1 MDINSLGPQH
11 HVTTATT
18 RYQQTLVPVLPP
30 LPRPTLGGEPQP
42 PPLKISVAAFK
53 KRNASLTSELDVIV
67 TPPSPSIDKSFP
79 APPTL
84 SHDPV
89 SGKLSSPLIGQNK
102 SSSIKWNSLPHNIPA
117 VGNNSSLPI
126 STPAPPI
133 ASSPVN
139 HPSAPTNNRIQSA
152 SPSIGTPTSS
162 QAPHPTTQSTA
173 IQSATLPRSSE
184 KQSSAPPVV
193 RAKPTLPKKR
203 ISGAPEDRNSIS
215 PEIMPKGV
223 APQQPTA
230 PLPLNTFGRPI
241 KPAESSSGS
250 TFLAGL
256 DSNGE
261 RNQFSSFKISGMP
274 KK

>member
-1 MDINSLGPQH
+1 MDINSFGTQH
-11 HVTTATT
+11 QVTTATT

-42 PPLKISVAAFK
+42 PPPLKISAGAIK

-79 APPTL
+79 APPIL

-89 SGKLSSPLIGQNK
+89 SGKLSSPIIGQTK
-102 SSSIKWNSLPHNIPA
+102 SSAIKWNSLPHNIPA
-117 VGNNSSLPI
+117 VGNNSSV
-126 STPAPPI
+126 PAPPTS
-133 ASSPVN
+133 SSPATQ
-139 HPSAPTNNRIQSA
+139 PSITTNRIHSA
-152 SPSIGTPTSS
+152 SPSVGTPTTS
-162 QAPHPTTQSTA
+162 QAPHPSPQSAT

-203 ISGAPEDRNSIS
+203 ISGAPEDRNSLS
-215 PEIMPKGV
+215 PEIVPKV
-223 APQQPTA
+223 TSAQQATA

-250 TFLAGL
+250 TFLV

-261 RNQFSSFKISGMP
+261 RNQFSSFKISGIP